1 MTQGLEPLEPE
12 RGVELYLR
20 QRQDDAAD
28 STIEAHR
35 RRLKHFRRWC
45 DQDGIDNLNDL
56 TGRRLYEFRL
66 WRKEDGDLNTT
77 SVRTQLSTLRA
88 FVKFLETI
96 DAVPDNLHE
105 DVSLP
110 ALKQGEGV
118 RDEMLGADRAK
129 EILSHLGRF
138 EYASARH
145 VILDVL
151 WKSGMRTGALHSLDV
166 EDIDT
171 EKQALKIRHR
181 PETGT
186 SLKNGNRGERM
197 VAVSDETLQL
207 IEDWISHNRP
217 DSIDEYSRSPLMATS
232 SGRMTKGSIRK
243 AVYRVTRPCAING
256 ECCGKKGEF
265 PSKCEASVSPHA
277 LRRGSITHHL
287 KKDVPKQVVSDRTNV
302 SPDVLDEHYNEMTH
316 EEQMEQRRQYLDNID

>member
-1 MTQGLEPLEPE
+1 MTQKLEPLEPE

-28 STIEAHR
+28 STIRAHR
-35 RRLKHFRRWC
+35 GRLKHFVRWC
-45 DQDGIDNLNDL
+45 EQESINNLNDL

-96 DAVPDNLHE
+96 DGVPDNLHE
-105 DVSLP
+105 DISLP
-110 ALKQGEGV
+110 ALKEGEGV
-118 RDEMLGADRAK
+118 RDVMLEADRAK
-129 EILSHLGRF
+129 RILSYLARF
-138 EYASARH
+138 EYASRRH
-145 VILDVL
+145 VILDML
-151 WKSGMRTGALHSLDV
+151 WKTGMRTGALHSIDV

-171 EKQALKIRHR
+171 EKEGLHIRHR
-181 PETGT
+181 PESGT
-186 SLKNGNRGERM
+186 SLKNGNRGERI

-207 IEDWISHNRP
+207 IEDWIDHNRP
-217 DSIDEYSRSPLMATS
+217 DTTDEYGRNPLMATE
-232 SGRMTKGSIRK
+232 SGRIAKGSIRK
-243 AVYRVTRPCAING
+243 SVYRVTRPCAING
-256 ECCGKKGEF
+256 DCCGKKGQF
-265 PSKCEASVSPHA
+265 PSKCPSSVSPHA

-287 KKDVPKQVVSDRTNV
+287 KEEVPKQVVSDRTNV

-316 EEQMEQRRQYLDNID
+316 EEQMEQRRQYLENI

>member
-1 MTQGLEPLEPE
+1 MTQGLEPLEPK

-28 STIEAHR
+28 STIRAHR
-35 RRLKHFRRWC
+35 GRLKHFVLWC
-45 DQDGIDNLNDL
+45 EQESIDNLNHL

-105 DVSLP
+105 DISLP
-110 ALKQGEGV
+110 ALKEGEGV
-118 RDEMLGADRAK
+118 RDVMLEAERAK

-138 EYASARH
+138 EYASRRH

-151 WKSGMRTGALHSLDV
+151 WKTGMRTGALHSLDV

-171 EKQALKIRHR
+171 EKQALHIRHR
-181 PETGT
+181 PDTGT

-197 VAVSDETLQL
+197 VAVSDESLQL

-217 DSIDEYSRSPLMATS
+217 DSTDEYGRNPLMATD
-232 SGRMTKGSIRK
+232 SGRITKGNIRK
-243 AVYRVTRPCAING
+243 SVYRVTRPCAINRD
-256 ECCGKKGEF
+256 CCGKKGQF
-265 PSKCEASVSPHA
+265 PSKCPKSQSPHA
-277 LRRGSITHHL
+277 LRRGSITYHL
-287 KKDVPKQVVSDRTNV
+287 KEDVPKQVVSDRTNV
-302 SPDVLDEHYNEMTH
+302 SPDVLDKHYNEMTH
-316 EEQMEQRRQYLDNID
+316 EEQMKQRRQYLENI